1 MGCPCRTVVWHSRRP
16 WNVPQCPAKLMA
28 EAWKHSTPEGGG
40 PFQQPIWTLSLYR
53 VATCVSLCLTDDVG
67 KVFFYYYYL
76 FFPFTFLLYLPHATR
91 DSHSFMHCVH
101 VLLQSADHHDFLSG
115 RHNWYA
121 TSHARPT
128 YCNVCR
134 EALSG
139 KIYDRPSFFKDFKI
153 QKFKSPPRNFFFKFP
168 A

>member
-1 MGCPCRTVVWHSRRP
+1 M
-16 WNVPQCPAKLMA
+16 M
-28 EAWKHSTPEGGG
+28 ST
-40 PFQQPIWTLSLYR
+40 R
-53 VATCVSLCLTDDVG
+53 
-67 KVFFYYYYL
+67 FFFLDYYYL

-139 KIYDRPSFFKDFKI
+139 KIYDRPSFFIDFKI
-153 QKFKSPPRNFFFKFP
+153 QKFKSPPRKHFFLNFPLKNKSNVKRKTTHFEFSAKNVRTNQTQNQF
-168 A
+168 